1 MHGLAYDATHDE
13 VVVPVALGA
22 AVLTFRGG
30 ATGSEAPIRTIQGP
44 KTHLVR
50 PHTLTVDE
58 KNDEIIVAD
67 TSSRSLLVFSRDAD
81 GDVPP
86 KRIIAG
92 PKTGLLFIVGVA
104 VDPVHDRIVAASASS
119 VRGGKTGLF
128 IFGRTDHGDVTPVG
142 LIAGPHTGIVRPWQ
156 LAIDAALGRVFVA
169 AINNE
174 NHPPYTLEMPRKDL
188 PPDTDLPS
196 PWKTG
201 APGFVGMWN
210 ISDTGD
216 VPPRGIIE
224 GPDSYLV
231 HPAGVAIN
239 PGTAEVFVTDGVR
252 NGLFTFLAPGF
263 FSKETNAGHYA
274 VPHPGWNGVQ

>member
-30 ATGSEAPIRTIQGP
+30 ATGEEPPIRSIQGP
-44 KTHLVR
+44 HTHLVR
-50 PHTLTVDE
+50 PHTLAVDE
-58 KNDEIIVAD
+58 KNGEIIVAD

-92 PKTGLLFIVGVA
+92 SKTGLLFIVGVA

-119 VRGGKTGLF
+119 VRGGTTGLF
-128 IFGRTDHGDVTPVG
+128 IFGRSDNGDIAPLGV
-142 LIAGPHTGIVRPWQ
+142 IAGPRTGLVRPWQ
-156 LAIDAALGRVFVA
+156 LAIDPAQGNVFVA

-174 NHPPYTLEMPRKDL
+174 NHPPYALEMPRRDL

-196 PWKTG
+196 PWNTG
-201 APGFVGMWN
+201 APGFCRQDGA
-210 ISDTGD
+210 
-216 VPPRGIIE
+216 R
-224 GPDSYLV
+224 LV
-231 HPAGVAIN
+231 NDGTHGKNCNPSNRLSEAPSSWCNCFSGSGCADRSFWSN
-239 PGTAEVFVTDGVR
+239 TCPGTRSLT
-252 NGLFTFLAPGF
+252 
-263 FSKETNAGHYA
+263 H
-274 VPHPGWNGVQ
+274 

>member
-30 ATGSEAPIRTIQGP
+30 ATGSEAPVRTIQGP

-81 GDVPP
+81 GDTPP

-128 IFGRTDHGDVTPVG
+128 IFGRTDNGDIAPVG

-156 LAIDAALGRVFVA
+156 LAVDPALGRVFVA

-174 NHPPYTLEMPRKDL
+174 NHPPYALEMPRKDL
-188 PPDTDLPS
+188 PPDADLPS

-216 VPPRGIIE
+216 IPPRGIIE

-239 PGTAEVFVTDGVR
+239 PSTGEVFVTDGVR

-263 FSKETNAGHYA
+263 FSQETGASAGAIHDSA
-274 VPHPGWNGVQ
+274 WRKH